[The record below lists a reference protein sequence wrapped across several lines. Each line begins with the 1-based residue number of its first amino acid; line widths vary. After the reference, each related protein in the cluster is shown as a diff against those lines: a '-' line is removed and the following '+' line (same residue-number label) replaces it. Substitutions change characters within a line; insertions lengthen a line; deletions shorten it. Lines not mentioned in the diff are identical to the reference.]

1 MALKLRTVEQSD
13 YAALATVLAENNL
26 LSGDLDGENKRFFA
40 FEDDSGWRVG
50 VGGLE
55 IYGDV
60 AILRSFLT
68 MSCHRGEGLGAQM
81 LEEVLAAAKA
91 SGVRDAY
98 LFTENAQGFFEK
110 QGFKLVRR
118 EEAPAAI
125 KASAQFAEHCRTAT
139 FMHRQLD

>member
-1 MALKLRTVEQSD
+1 MALRVRAVEQPD

-26 LSGDLDGENKRFFA
+26 LTGDMAGENKRFFA

-55 IYGDV
+55 MYGEA

-81 LEEVLAAAKA
+81 LEEVLVAARR
-91 SGVRDAY
+91 SGVRDVF
-98 LFTENAQGFFEK
+98 LFTHHAAGFFEK
-110 QGFKLVRR
+110 QGFDSASR
-118 EEAPAAI
+118 EAAPAAI
-125 KASAQFAEHCRTAT
+125 KSSRQFAEHCRTAT
-139 FMHRQLD
+139 FMHRHLD